1 MNEKT
6 RKQLERV
13 KALIERERYQQA
25 LTLLAE
31 IDHPTAD
38 KWVAKLKKRQS
49 LSSDKQ
55 KIKHRQNVHRQ
66 IRRARSLIG
75 KRKWEQQNH
84 PDEPVMVTV
93 YTGCISLKSHP
104 LAVNTTM
111 KSGDGVGQVF
121 ASIKRLVYR
130 YKAGQGDERFQNWQP
145 LAE

>member
-13 KALIERERYQQA
+13 KALVERERYQQA
-25 LTLLAE
+25 LMLLAE

-38 KWVAKLKKRQS
+38 KWAAKLKKRQS

-66 IRRARSLIG
+66 IRRAISLIG

-84 PDEPVMVTV
+84 PDESVMVTV
-93 YTGCISLKSHP
+93 YIMRISLKSYP
-104 LAVNTTM
+104 LAVHITM
-111 KSGDGVGQVF
+111 KSGDGVGRVF
-121 ASIKRLVYR
+121 APIKRLVYR

-145 LAE
+145 LAK